1 MHRRLGILV
10 SMLVLAIGAI
20 VVPSPATASANA
32 MSIAGQ
38 RQVVPGSVNRT
49 SINLEATYD
58 ARIRIG
64 WDSRNVKVESIATIR
79 NTSGVS
85 IDRVELN
92 TVAPRLGGMTLTGA
106 FVDEQPVDATVSD
119 QTIVVPLGGILPAGA
134 TAVVEVRYAARLKTS
149 LGGSNWM
156 FAKANGIAN
165 LYRWLPWVSRKTP
178 FDRPNFGDPFVTPT
192 SPLVRVRIVPDR
204 ALRFATSGEK
214 VATEGLIQTF
224 EARNVRDFTITAS
237 PSFVTRSTTVGS
249 TKIVGIARSSTVA
262 NRLRDEGARAF
273 GKLKALLGSYP
284 YPTLRVVQS
293 AGGYAMESPT
303 LVWLPYGLE
312 TSRYRYLVTHEVA
325 HQWFY
330 GLVGND
336 QAREPFTDEAAA
348 DFVTRYVLSQRRGS
362 NCSTGELD
370 HTIYY
375 YSSSCYFEVIY
386 IQGGNLLNTAR
397 TRMGSSAFWAALR
410 GYLADN
416 RYKLVGSET
425 LLDALD
431 DGTSLNLSSL
441 FGPRFPRPLLTLGA
455 PGGPLHERAASSA
468 SRSGSGDATP
478 ASRRPATR

>member
-1 MHRRLGILV
+1 MNRRLAILA
-10 SMLVLAIGAI
+10 STLVLAIGVA
-20 VVPSPATASANA
+20 VAPSPATPAANA
-32 MSIAGQ
+32 MSIVGQ
-38 RQVVPGSVNRT
+38 HQIVPGSVNRT
-49 SINLEATYD
+49 SLNLEASYD

-64 WDSRNVKVESIATIR
+64 WESRNVKVESIATIR
-79 NTSGVS
+79 NTSGGS

-92 TVAPRLGGMTLTGA
+92 TVAPRLGGMTLAGA
-106 FVDEQPVDATVSD
+106 FVDGEPVDASVSD
-119 QTIVVPLGGILPAGA
+119 QTIVVPLGGVLPAEA
-134 TAVVEVRYAARLKTS
+134 TAAVEVRYAARLKTS
-149 LGGSNWM
+149 LSGSNWM

-178 FDRPNFGDPFVTPT
+178 FTRPNFGDPFVTPT

-204 ALRFATSGEK
+204 TMRFATSGEK

-224 EARNVRDFTITAS
+224 EAHNVRDFTITAS
-237 PSFVTRSTTVGS
+237 PTFVTRSTTVGS
-249 TKIVGIARSSTVA
+249 TKIVGIARSATVA

-293 AGGYAMESPT
+293 GGGYAMESPA

-330 GLVGND
+330 GLVGSD

-362 NCSTGELD
+362 SCSTGELD

-416 RYKLVGSET
+416 RYKLVGSDT

-441 FGPRFPRPLLTLGA
+441 FRPRFPRLY
-455 PGGPLHERAASSA
+455 
-468 SRSGSGDATP
+468 
-478 ASRRPATR
+478 

>member
-1 MHRRLGILV
+1 
-10 SMLVLAIGAI
+10 
-20 VVPSPATASANA
+20 
-32 MSIAGQ
+32 
-38 RQVVPGSVNRT
+38 
-49 SINLEATYD
+49 
-58 ARIRIG
+58 
-64 WDSRNVKVESIATIR
+64 
-79 NTSGVS
+79 
-85 IDRVELN
+85 
-92 TVAPRLGGMTLTGA
+92 
-106 FVDEQPVDATVSD
+106 
-119 QTIVVPLGGILPAGA
+119 
-134 TAVVEVRYAARLKTS
+134 
-149 LGGSNWM
+149 
-156 FAKANGIAN
+156 
-165 LYRWLPWVSRKTP
+165 
-178 FDRPNFGDPFVTPT
+178 
-192 SPLVRVRIVPDR
+192 VRVRIVPDR
-204 ALRFATSGEK
+204 TIKVATSGEK

-273 GKLKALLGSYP
+273 GKLKSLLGSYP

-312 TSRYRYLVTHEVA
+312 TSRYRFLVTHEVA

-362 NCSTGELD
+362 NCSAGELG

-431 DGTSLNLSSL
+431 DATSLNLSSL
-441 FGPRFPRPLLTLGA
+441 FGPRFP
-455 PGGPLHERAASSA
+455 
-468 SRSGSGDATP
+468 GSY
-478 ASRRPATR
+478 

>member
-1 MHRRLGILV
+1 MHRRLAILATA
-10 SMLVLAIGAI
+10 LVVAIAAN

-32 MSIAGQ
+32 MSIQAH

-106 FVDEQPVDATVSD
+106 FVDELPVKASVND

-149 LGGSNWM
+149 LSGSNWM

-178 FDRPNFGDPFVTPT
+178 FDRPNLGDPFVTPT

-204 ALRFATSGEK
+204 TLRFATSGEK

-237 PSFVTRSTTVGS
+237 PSFVTRTTTVGS
-249 TKIVGIARSSTVA
+249 TKVVGIARNATVA

-293 AGGYAMESPT
+293 GGGYAMESPA

-312 TSRYRYLVTHEVA
+312 TSRYRFLVTHEVA

-336 QAREPFTDEAAA
+336 QARQPFADEAAA

-375 YSSSCYFEVIY
+375 YSRSCYFEVVY
-386 IQGGNLLNTAR
+386 VQGGNLLNSTR
-397 TRMGSSAFWAALR
+397 TRMGSSAFWAAVR

-431 DGTSLNLSSL
+431 DGTSLNLSLL
-441 FGPRFPRPLLTLGA
+441 FRSRFPGIY
-455 PGGPLHERAASSA
+455 
-468 SRSGSGDATP
+468 
-478 ASRRPATR
+478 

>member
-1 MHRRLGILV
+1 MRQHRRLALPFV
-10 SMLVLAIGAI
+10 ALVLGLGLA
-20 VVPSPATASANA
+20 PAAHAQT
-32 MSIAGQ
+32 IAGQ
-38 RQVVPGSVNRT
+38 RHIVPGSVNRT
-49 SINLEATYD
+49 SLALEATYD

-64 WDSRNVKVESIATIR
+64 WESRNVKVESVATIL
-79 NTSGVS
+79 NTSGTD

-92 TVAPRLGGMTLTGA
+92 TAAARLGGMTLTGA
-106 FVDEQPVDATVSD
+106 FVDGTAVKASVSD
-119 QTIVVPLGGILPAGA
+119 QTIVIPLGGILPAGGSA
-134 TAVVEVRYAARLKTS
+134 TVEVRYAARLKTS
-149 LGGSNWM
+149 LSGSNWM
-156 FAKANGIAN
+156 FTKANGIAN

-178 FDRPNFGDPFVTPT
+178 FDRPNYGDPFVTPT
-192 SPLVRVRIVPDR
+192 SPYVRVRIVPDR
-204 ALRFATSGEK
+204 TLKVATSGEK

-237 PSFVTRSTTVGS
+237 PSFVTSSTTVGS
-249 TKIVGIARSSTVA
+249 VKIVGIARSTTIA

-293 AGGYAMESPT
+293 AGGYAMESPA

-312 TSRYRYLVTHEVA
+312 SSRYRYLVTHEVA

-330 GLVGND
+330 GLVGSD

-348 DFVTRYVLSQRRGS
+348 DFVTRYILSSRRGS
-362 NCSTGELD
+362 TCSNRELD

-375 YSSSCYFEVIY
+375 YSSSCYFEAIY

-416 RYKLVGSET
+416 RYKLVGTDT

-431 DGTSLNLSSL
+431 DGTSLNLSQL
-441 FGPRFPRPLLTLGA
+441 FRPRFPGLY
-455 PGGPLHERAASSA
+455 
-468 SRSGSGDATP
+468 
-478 ASRRPATR
+478 

>member
-10 SMLVLAIGAI
+10 STLILAIGAV
-20 VVPSPATASANA
+20 VVPSPTTASANA

-92 TVAPRLGGMTLTGA
+92 TVAPRLGAMTLTGA

-134 TAVVEVRYAARLKTS
+134 TAVVEVRYAARLRTS

-178 FDRPNFGDPFVTPT
+178 FDRPNLGDPFVTPT

-204 ALRFATSGEK
+204 VLRFATSGEK

-293 AGGYAMESPT
+293 AGGYAMESPA

-312 TSRYRYLVTHEVA
+312 TSRYRFLVTHEVA

-348 DFVTRYVLSQRRGS
+348 DFVTRYVLSQRRAS
-362 NCSTGELD
+362 NCSTGELG

-386 IQGGNLLNTAR
+386 VQGGNLLNSAR

-416 RYKLVGSET
+416 RYRLVGSKT

-431 DGTSLNLSSL
+431 DGTPLNLSSL
-441 FGPRFPRPLLTLGA
+441 FRPRFPGLY
-455 PGGPLHERAASSA
+455 
-468 SRSGSGDATP
+468 
-478 ASRRPATR
+478 

>member
-1 MHRRLGILV
+1 MRQHHRLAL
-10 SMLVLAIGAI
+10 SFLAIVLGLGLA
-20 VVPSPATASANA
+20 PAAHAQT
-32 MSIAGQ
+32 IAGQ
-38 RQVVPGSVNRT
+38 RHIVAGSVNRT
-49 SINLEATYD
+49 SLALEATYD

-64 WDSRNVKVESIATIR
+64 WDSRNVKVESVATIL
-79 NTSGVS
+79 NTSGTD

-92 TVAPRLGGMTLTGA
+92 TTAARLGGMTLTGA
-106 FVDEQPVDATVSD
+106 FVDGTAVKASVSD
-119 QTIVVPLGGILPAGA
+119 QTIVVPLGGILPAGGSA
-134 TAVVEVRYAARLKTS
+134 TIEVRYAARLNTS
-149 LGGSNWM
+149 LSGSNWM
-156 FAKANGIAN
+156 FTKANGIAN

-178 FDRPNFGDPFVTPT
+178 FDRPNYGDPFVTPT
-192 SPLVRVRIVPDR
+192 SPYVRVRIVPDR
-204 ALRFATSGEK
+204 TLKFATSGEK

-237 PSFVTRSTTVGS
+237 PSFVTSSTTVGS
-249 TKIVGIARSSTVA
+249 VKILGIARSSTIA

-293 AGGYAMESPT
+293 AGGYAMESPA

-312 TSRYRYLVTHEVA
+312 SSRYRYLVTHEVA

-330 GLVGND
+330 GLVGSD

-348 DFVTRYVLSQRRGS
+348 DFVTRYVLSNRRGS
-362 NCSTGELD
+362 TCSNRELD

-375 YSSSCYFEVIY
+375 YSSSCYFEAIY
-386 IQGGNLLNTAR
+386 IQGGNLLNSAR

-416 RYKLVGSET
+416 RYKLVSTDT

-431 DGTSLNLSSL
+431 DGTSLNLSQL
-441 FGPRFPRPLLTLGA
+441 FRPRFPGLY
-455 PGGPLHERAASSA
+455 
-468 SRSGSGDATP
+468 
-478 ASRRPATR
+478 

>member
-10 SMLVLAIGAI
+10 STLVLAFGAA
-20 VVPSPATASANA
+20 VVPSPAIPSANA
-32 MSIAGQ
+32 MSIVGQ

-49 SINLEATYD
+49 SINLEASYD

-64 WDSRNVKVESIATIR
+64 WDSRNVRVESIATIR
-79 NTSGVS
+79 NTSGAS

-92 TVAPRLGGMTLTGA
+92 TVAPRLGGMTLTDA
-106 FVDEQPVDATVSD
+106 FVDGDPVDASVSD
-119 QTIVVPLGGILPAGA
+119 QTIVVPLGGVLPADA
-134 TAVVEVRYAARLKTS
+134 SVAVEVRYAARLKTS

-204 ALRFATSGEK
+204 TLRFATSGEK
-214 VATEGLIQTF
+214 VATEGLVQTF

-249 TKIVGIARSSTVA
+249 TKIVGIARNTTVA

-303 LVWLPYGLE
+303 LVWLPYGLQ

-325 HQWFY
+325 HQWFF
-330 GLVGND
+330 GLVGSD

-348 DFVTRYVLSQRRGS
+348 DFVTRYVLSQRRS
-362 NCSTGELD
+362 STCSTGELD

-410 GYLADN
+410 GYLTDN
-416 RYKLVGSET
+416 RYKLVGSEA

-441 FGPRFPRPLLTLGA
+441 FGPRFPRLY
-455 PGGPLHERAASSA
+455 
-468 SRSGSGDATP
+468 
-478 ASRRPATR
+478 

>member
-1 MHRRLGILV
+1 M
-10 SMLVLAIGAI
+10 S
-20 VVPSPATASANA
+20 VV
-32 MSIAGQ
+32 GQ

-64 WDSRNVKVESIATIR
+64 WESRNVKVESIATIR

-106 FVDEQPVDATVSD
+106 FVDELPVNASVTD

-134 TAVVEVRYAARLKTS
+134 TAVVEIRYAARLKTS
-149 LGGSNWM
+149 LSGSNWM

-204 ALRFATSGEK
+204 TLRFATSGEK

-237 PSFVTRSTTVGS
+237 PTFVTRSTTVGS
-249 TKIVGIARSSTVA
+249 TRIVGIARSSAVA

-293 AGGYAMESPT
+293 AGGYAMESPA

-330 GLVGND
+330 GLVGSD

-431 DGTSLNLSSL
+431 DATTLNLSSL
-441 FGPRFPRPLLTLGA
+441 FRPRFPRLY
-455 PGGPLHERAASSA
+455 
-468 SRSGSGDATP
+468 
-478 ASRRPATR
+478 

>member
-10 SMLVLAIGAI
+10 STLVLAIGAV
-20 VVPSPATASANA
+20 VVPSPTTASANA

-92 TVAPRLGGMTLTGA
+92 TVAPRLGAMTLTGA
-106 FVDEQPVDATVSD
+106 FVDDQPVDATVSD

-134 TAVVEVRYAARLKTS
+134 TAVVEVRYAARLRTS

-178 FDRPNFGDPFVTPT
+178 FDRPNLGDPFVTPT

-204 ALRFATSGEK
+204 VLRFATSGEK

-293 AGGYAMESPT
+293 AGGYAMESPA

-312 TSRYRYLVTHEVA
+312 TSRYRFLVTHEVA

-348 DFVTRYVLSQRRGS
+348 DFVTRYVLSQRRAS

-386 IQGGNLLNTAR
+386 VQGGNLLNSAR

-441 FGPRFPRPLLTLGA
+441 FRPRFPGLY
-455 PGGPLHERAASSA
+455 
-468 SRSGSGDATP
+468 
-478 ASRRPATR
+478 

>member
-1 MHRRLGILV
+1 MHRRLAILV
-10 SMLVLAIGAI
+10 STLVLATGAV
-20 VVPSPATASANA
+20 VVPSAATASANA
-32 MSIAGQ
+32 MSIVGQ

-64 WDSRNVKVESIATIR
+64 WDSRNVRVESIATIR
-79 NTSGVS
+79 NTSGAS

-92 TVAPRLGGMTLTGA
+92 TVAPRLGAMTLTGT
-106 FVDEQPVDATVSD
+106 FVDGEPVDASVSD
-119 QTIVVPLGGILPAGA
+119 QTIVVPLGGVLPAEA
-134 TAVVEVRYAARLKTS
+134 SVAVEVRYAARLKTS
-149 LGGSNWM
+149 LSGSNWM
-156 FAKANGIAN
+156 FTKANGIAN

-178 FDRPNFGDPFVTPT
+178 FDRPNFGDPTVTPT

-204 ALRFATSGEK
+204 TLKFATSGEK

-249 TKIVGIARSSTVA
+249 TKIVGIARSTTVA

-293 AGGYAMESPT
+293 AGGYAMESPA

-330 GLVGND
+330 GLVGSD

-348 DFVTRYVLSQRRGS
+348 DFVARYVLSQRRS
-362 NCSTGELD
+362 STCSTGELD

-410 GYLADN
+410 GYLTDN

-431 DGTSLNLSSL
+431 DATTLDLSSL
-441 FGPRFPRPLLTLGA
+441 FGPRFPRLY
-455 PGGPLHERAASSA
+455 
-468 SRSGSGDATP
+468 
-478 ASRRPATR
+478 

>member
-10 SMLVLAIGAI
+10 STLVLAIGAS

-32 MSIAGQ
+32 RSIVGQ

-64 WDSRNVKVESIATIR
+64 WDTRNVKVESIATIR

-106 FVDEQPVDATVSD
+106 FVDEQPVDASVSD
-119 QTIVVPLGGILPAGA
+119 QTIVVPLGGVLPDGA
-134 TAVVEVRYAARLKTS
+134 AAVVEVRYAARLKTS

-156 FAKANGIAN
+156 FAKANGIAD

-204 ALRFATSGEK
+204 VMRFATSGEK
-214 VATEGLIQTF
+214 IATDGLIQTF

-237 PSFVTRSTTVGS
+237 PTFVTRSTTVGS
-249 TKIVGIARSSTVA
+249 TKIVGIARSTTVA

-293 AGGYAMESPT
+293 AGGYAMESPA
-303 LVWLPYGLE
+303 LVWLPYGLD

-330 GLVGND
+330 GLVGSD

-348 DFVTRYVLSQRRGS
+348 DFVTRYVLSQRRSS

-375 YSSSCYFEVIY
+375 YSSSCYYEVVY
-386 IQGGNLLNTAR
+386 IQGGNLLNSAR

-410 GYLADN
+410 GYLTDN

-441 FGPRFPRPLLTLGA
+441 FGPRFPGLY
-455 PGGPLHERAASSA
+455 
-468 SRSGSGDATP
+468 
-478 ASRRPATR
+478 

>member
-1 MHRRLGILV
+1 
-10 SMLVLAIGAI
+10 
-20 VVPSPATASANA
+20 
-32 MSIAGQ
+32 
-38 RQVVPGSVNRT
+38 
-49 SINLEATYD
+49 
-58 ARIRIG
+58 
-64 WDSRNVKVESIATIR
+64 
-79 NTSGVS
+79 
-85 IDRVELN
+85 
-92 TVAPRLGGMTLTGA
+92 
-106 FVDEQPVDATVSD
+106 
-119 QTIVVPLGGILPAGA
+119 
-134 TAVVEVRYAARLKTS
+134 
-149 LGGSNWM
+149 M

-293 AGGYAMESPT
+293 AGGYAMESPA

-348 DFVTRYVLSQRRGS
+348 DFVTRYVLSSGGAATAPRVSSTTRS
-362 NCSTGELD
+362 TTTRARATSRSSTSRAATCSTPRGPEW
-370 HTIYY
+370 
-375 YSSSCYFEVIY
+375 
-386 IQGGNLLNTAR
+386 AR
-397 TRMGSSAFWAALR
+397 PRSGRRCAGTS
-410 GYLADN
+410 ADN

-431 DGTSLNLSSL
+431 DGTSLSLSSL
-441 FGPRFPRPLLTLGA
+441 FRPRFPGLY
-455 PGGPLHERAASSA
+455 
-468 SRSGSGDATP
+468 
-478 ASRRPATR
+478 